1 MSGFNN
7 SIFCSFPLKP
17 IKKKCISEQKSLKN
31 LKSIDNR
38 KQIESKKI
46 GDANRTEF
54 IFQNSKVLFESD
66 CKLKPAKL
74 AESENN
80 SDAVTRAPTNISDS
94 IAAKIQSEE
103 MKIVLNKDKS
113 VPD

>member
-1 MSGFNN
+1 M
-7 SIFCSFPLKP
+7 
-17 IKKKCISEQKSLKN
+17 
-31 LKSIDNR
+31 
-38 KQIESKKI
+38 
-46 GDANRTEF
+46 
-54 IFQNSKVLFESD
+54 LFESD